1 MLSLCIFQNLETGN
15 DTTGEYRLSW
25 QWVSHYLMDGLLYG
39 QVSKQTKKKRTK
51 KKKNTYLK
59 LLEKTKCYKYVVVK
73 IEQNALQLI
82 SQL

>member
-25 QWVSHYLMDGLLYG
+25 QWVSQYLRDGLLYG

-51 KKKNTYLK
+51 KKEKYI
-59 LLEKTKCYKYVVVK
+59 LEKRSVVVK

>member
-51 KKKNTYLK
+51 KKEKYI
-59 LLEKTKCYKYVVVK
+59 LEKAKCYKYVVVK

>member
-51 KKKNTYLK
+51 KKEKYI
-59 LLEKTKCYKYVVVK
+59 LEKRSVVVK